1 VKFQKETGH
10 LVINAELTEAT
21 VDKNGKPTNT
31 RRNYEISIPPVEIR
45 VKNGALSAEEKKA
58 LLAPESFRYS
68 ETEGGIL
75 AWNDR
80 VLAVIPQK
88 VYLPSVHRWLEENH
102 VPK

>member
-1 VKFQKETGH
+1 
-10 LVINAELTEAT
+10 
-21 VDKNGKPTNT
+21 
-31 RRNYEISIPPVEIR
+31 
-45 VKNGALSAEEKKA
+45 LSAEEKKA

-80 VLAVIPQK
+80 VLAVIPQT